1 MGDLPHQRL
10 QPARPFS
17 KSGVDYC
24 GPINIKEDRGRGKR
38 SVKAYIALFVCLCTK
53 AAHLELVSNLTSSAF
68 LSAFKRF
75 ISRRGNVSEI
85 HSDNA
90 TNFVGG
96 KNELTNFITSD
107 EFKNSVRKGLQDQIK
122 WFFIP
127 PKSPNFGGIWEGNI
141 KSVKRHLKR
150 VIGSALLTFE
160 EMCTF
165 LTRVEACLNS
175 RPLTPLSADPN
186 DLSVLTPGHFL
197 IGESL
202 TAPPERDLQDVNL
215 NRLDRWQ
222 ITERMRQQF
231 WKRFQREYVTQL
243 QTRNKWKTA
252 PERSLT
258 PGCLVLLVD
267 EQTPPMTWPMGRVL
281 EVHPGSDGLVRVAT
295 VRTSKGV
302 YKRAASKLSI
312 LPLDQDIDTSE

>member
-1 MGDLPHQRL
+1 
-10 QPARPFS
+10 
-17 KSGVDYC
+17 
-24 GPINIKEDRGRGKR
+24 
-38 SVKAYIALFVCLCTK
+38 
-53 AAHLELVSNLTSSAF
+53 
-68 LSAFKRF
+68 
-75 ISRRGNVSEI
+75 
-85 HSDNA
+85 
-90 TNFVGG
+90 
-96 KNELTNFITSD
+96 
-107 EFKNSVRKGLQDQIK
+107 
-122 WFFIP
+122 
-127 PKSPNFGGIWEGNI
+127 
-141 KSVKRHLKR
+141 
-150 VIGSALLTFE
+150 
-160 EMCTF
+160 MCTF

-202 TAPPERDLQDVNL
+202 TALPERDVQDVNL

-231 WKRFQREYVTQL
+231 WRRFQREYVTQL
-243 QTRNKWKTA
+243 QARNKWKTA

-267 EQTPPMTWPMGRVL
+267 EQTPPMTWPMGGVL